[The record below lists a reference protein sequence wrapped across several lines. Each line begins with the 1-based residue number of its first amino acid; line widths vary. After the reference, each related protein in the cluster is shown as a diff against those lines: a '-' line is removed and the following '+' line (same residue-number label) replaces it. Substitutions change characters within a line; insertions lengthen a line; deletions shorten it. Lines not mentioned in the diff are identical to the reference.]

1 MTANI
6 YFYDDSPGIFETF
19 WTKNDKK
26 INPEESGKVL
36 SEMTTHNP
44 SLTIRNVGPDD
55 AGEYQLSAINDV
67 GSSTSDV
74 IILGIIDIKYY
85 FLLTFKNNVL
95 NNKTAILN

>member
-6 YFYDDSPGIFETF
+6 YFYDDLPGIFETF

-55 AGEYQLSAINDV
+55 AGEYQLTAINDV

>member
-36 SEMTTHNP
+36 SEMTTQNP
-44 SLTIRNVGPDD
+44 SLTIRNVCPDD
-55 AGEYQLSAINDV
+55 AGEYQLTAINDV

-85 FLLTFKNNVL
+85 FLLTFKNDVL